1 MVISTFVEWMHV
13 METQYGPKTAFR
25 YREHTGLREVTYTRY
40 TADIRRYINYLEKK
54 VPNVQGKHVGI
65 LARNSYQ
72 YAVCLFG
79 TIAAGAVAV
88 PLNVEESWD
97 NIQYE
102 IEFSDICCLFH
113 DGEYQQKEWKLS
125 EKYHH
130 LLQDIEAFEN
140 ADAEFD
146 TEREGGPAGFPD
158 RERPVLLL
166 FTSGTTGRSKGV
178 LLSEKNCF
186 APMSYFLKVVQANN
200 GSEPRVFFMIPMYH
214 ISGLS
219 GILTWTCLGCC
230 LNLCN
235 SMKHVY
241 RDLAAMPSDH
251 VSVVPMVLKMWYKD
265 ICRGKKER
273 LGELKFITCGGAA
286 VDAEIFKT
294 FQQAGIQVQQGY
306 GLTEVFGGGST
317 NSSPDPS
324 KSASVGK
331 PSPTCQFKF
340 DDGEICIKSDS
351 IMLGY
356 YHDPE
361 ATAAAIRDGWL
372 YTGDLGYFDEDG
384 FCI

>member
-1 MVISTFVEWMHV
+1 
-13 METQYGPKTAFR
+13 
-25 YREHTGLREVTYTRY
+25 
-40 TADIRRYINYLEKK
+40 
-54 VPNVQGKHVGI
+54 
-65 LARNSYQ
+65 
-72 YAVCLFG
+72 
-79 TIAAGAVAV
+79 
-88 PLNVEESWD
+88 
-97 NIQYE
+97 
-102 IEFSDICCLFH
+102 
-113 DGEYQQKEWKLS
+113 
-125 EKYHH
+125 
-130 LLQDIEAFEN
+130 
-140 ADAEFD
+140 
-146 TEREGGPAGFPD
+146 
-158 RERPVLLL
+158 
-166 FTSGTTGRSKGV
+166 
-178 LLSEKNCF
+178 
-186 APMSYFLKVVQANN
+186 
-200 GSEPRVFFMIPMYH
+200 
-214 ISGLS
+214 
-219 GILTWTCLGCC
+219 
-230 LNLCN
+230 
-235 SMKHVY
+235 
-241 RDLAAMPSDH
+241 MPSDH